1 MEDLV
6 AALQGPHPLLNLEKQ
21 CGPVDLDGPGS
32 QAQQIYVVGIHSW
45 VVNVLKAFEG
55 LVEEARLTR
64 PKSSMWWRIRQIQT
78 LRRSPSEK
86 SKRAMFRLNIWPTP
100 RGVKQAESVH
110 DEGVQILE
118 NLTNNRVW
126 VISPIEGRA
135 NVHSE
140 SCRELSTKN
149 GHDCFF
155 KRNLV
160 MSPPSRIGKPHDTK
174 KSSEKPATSSTA
186 WNLI

>member
-1 MEDLV
+1 MN
-6 AALQGPHPLLNLEKQ
+6 A
-21 CGPVDLDGPGS
+21 
-32 QAQQIYVVGIHSW
+32 
-45 VVNVLKAFEG
+45 LKAFEG

-64 PKSSMWWRIRQIQT
+64 PKSSMWWKIRQIQT